1 MAGPVFLPTAHSA
14 LATMID
20 FADPPD

>member
-20 FADPPD
+20 FAGPSD